1 MEQYNKQN
9 EIENNIVWELL
20 DYERHVLLT
29 EYPFLGV
36 ILDGIQWKISEGE
49 TGMEEQNFYVNRKSF
64 ISEFEENRIYSIRKF
79 LHMLLHYIFM
89 HDLKPDD
96 NEECYD
102 ICADICAEK
111 IILSMQNERLSLD
124 EDDVRK
130 AETDYFSQHI
140 RPFSLSA
147 LLKEVSKN
155 SSVLQRVKNC
165 EKLFSFDSHS
175 RWNEKTDS
183 EEHKERLKLSKKLLT
198 QMTTL
203 SKGRGTP
210 MMLALKEAVKERQSY
225 REFLKRFV
233 MPMEENHLSDEEI
246 DLISYTYGLRLNDKL
261 PLVEPVEYSEQM
273 RIRDFVIAIDTSGS
287 TAGQLL
293 QNFLIKTYSVL
304 TEENIFDE
312 NLNITIIQCDDRIRS
327 EVTVKSRQQL
337 ETYARKI
344 VPSGFGG
351 TDFVPVFERV
361 RQLRKQGKFKKL
373 QGLVY
378 FTDGRGRFPQ
388 ECPDYPVAFVFVDDG
403 TPVPA
408 IPAWAMRVSFL
419 PEEELS

>member
-1 MEQYNKQN
+1 
-9 EIENNIVWELL
+9 
-20 DYERHVLLT
+20 
-29 EYPFLGV
+29 
-36 ILDGIQWKISEGE
+36 
-49 TGMEEQNFYVNRKSF
+49 
-64 ISEFEENRIYSIRKF
+64 
-79 LHMLLHYIFM
+79 
-89 HDLKPDD
+89 
-96 NEECYD
+96 
-102 ICADICAEK
+102 
-111 IILSMQNERLSLD
+111 
-124 EDDVRK
+124 
-130 AETDYFSQHI
+130 
-140 RPFSLSA
+140 
-147 LLKEVSKN
+147 
-155 SSVLQRVKNC
+155 
-165 EKLFSFDSHS
+165 
-175 RWNEKTDS
+175 
-183 EEHKERLKLSKKLLT
+183 
-198 QMTTL
+198 
-203 SKGRGTP
+203 

-233 MPMEENHLSDEEI
+233 MPMEENHLSDEEF

-312 NLNITIIQCDDRIRS
+312 NLNITIIQCDDRVRS

-388 ECPDYPVAFVFVDDG
+388 ECPEYPVAFVFVDDG
-403 TPVPA
+403 TPAPA